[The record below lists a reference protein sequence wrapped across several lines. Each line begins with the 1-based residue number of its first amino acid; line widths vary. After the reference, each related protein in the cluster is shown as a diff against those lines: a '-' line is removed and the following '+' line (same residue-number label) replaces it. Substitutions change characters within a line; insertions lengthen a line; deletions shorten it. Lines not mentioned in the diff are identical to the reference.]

1 MNFDDL
7 EKKKKDFFNKCE
19 RDLELIRTELEVYLK
34 TKDLQNVG
42 LYTYKYTMCEEMYD
56 LFKCSGNG
64 SYCGLGYFIRLYETK
79 ENPLQDI
86 FDDYIEKFTEP
97 KLMTSNKLLKLLDKV
112 GV

>member
-19 RDLELIRTELEVYLK
+19 RDLELIRMELEVYLR

-56 LFKCSGNG
+56 LLKCNG
-64 SYCGLGYFIRLYETK
+64 SECGLGYFIRLYGIK
-79 ENPLQDI
+79 ENPLEEI

>member
-19 RDLELIRTELEVYLK
+19 RDLELIRMKLEVYLR

-42 LYTYKYTMCEEMYD
+42 LYTYKYTMCEEIFD
-56 LFKCSGNG
+56 LLKCNG
-64 SYCGLGYFIRLYETK
+64 GQCGLGYFIRLYGIK
-79 ENPLQDI
+79 ENPLEKI

-97 KLMTSNKLLKLLDKV
+97 KLMTNNKLYKLLDKK